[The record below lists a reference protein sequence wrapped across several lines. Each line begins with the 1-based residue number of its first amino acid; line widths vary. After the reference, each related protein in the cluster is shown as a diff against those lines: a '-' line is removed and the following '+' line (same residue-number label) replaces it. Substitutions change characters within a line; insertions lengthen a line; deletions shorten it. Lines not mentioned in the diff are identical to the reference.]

1 MNIAGAQSVNGKDDA
16 FGVGR
21 HRCAHDFELF
31 FVGFGASV
39 AAFEFVGVGFAGVV
53 GGIAG
58 FGGGNGLGESKFE
71 SVWLRLDGMDFK
83 RDFVCPAETLNAPR
97 TIAPPAPAGVG
108 LADEEGMVFAEADAD
123 DAALEAFAEGDAG
136 ALPVA
141 VHFFQ
146 HDAHDAGV
154 MLIGDKELP
163 GEGAKT
169 SFGQVPL
176 HPAGAFAHFVVGK
189 PDGGHF
195 EVRILQMHVFHK
207 SAGDRLGKFVE
218 GSSGDVFGDE
228 AVRMAVI
235 VAEFKVGEFG
245 GVAPFAL
252 VVGVKDVAPRAV
264 FDAGGRA
271 QSGGNGEHLA
281 GFWINADGPASP
293 MRAAVRLAAKG
304 FVGDNP
310 KKAFGAEPGA
320 EVVFVVVAA
329 DFPIV
334 ADGFEKVALIV
345 AVGVFHSGE
354 LAALRCVNPAFVF

>member
-1 MNIAGAQSVNGKDDA
+1 MDITSAQSVNGKDDA

-21 HRCAHDFELF
+21 NRCGHDFELS
-31 FVGFGASV
+31 FVGFGAAV
-39 AAFEFVGVGFAGVV
+39 AAFEFVGVAFTGVV

-58 FGGGNGLGESKFE
+58 FGGVNGLGESKFE
-71 SVWLRLDGMDFK
+71 SIWLRLDGMDFK
-83 RDFVCPAETLNAPR
+83 GDFASPAETLNAPR

-108 LADEEGMVFAEADAD
+108 LADEEGVVFAEADAD

-136 ALPVA
+136 ALPMA

-163 GEGAKT
+163 GKGAKT

-176 HPAGAFAHFVVGK
+176 HSAGAFAHFVVGK

-195 EVRILQMHVFHK
+195 EVRILPAHVFHK
-207 SAGDRLGKFVE
+207 SAGDGLGKVVE

-235 VAEFKVGEFG
+235 IAKFEVGEFG

-264 FDAGGRA
+264 FDAGWRT
-271 QSGGNGEHLA
+271 QPGGNGEHLA
-281 GFWINADGPASP
+281 GFGIDANGPASP
-293 MRAAVRLAAKG
+293 MSAAVRLAAEG

-310 KKAFGAEPGA
+310 KKTFGAEPGA

-345 AVGVFHSGE
+345 AVNVFHPSE